1 MTDGFSLVKVP
12 HPRELFRLIGG
23 LCPSRRKRYLFE
35 NAKSLLRKAPR
46 ILLLALIASP
56 APLTLASPE
65 EEYNSLSDQEVTGL
79 ITEWASLRPEQRRA
93 LLYEIR
99 SRMALRGSS
108 SIQNHDERELH
119 KRSVSGRQYGRQNL
133 VERPIRL
140 SKQSLEIRVRG
151 IKNTG
156 PIRATDS
163 KKHSPP
169 ARINS
174 IFSSTSN
181 DSRLRAIK
189 EGGVDYAD
197 APIRFGSGFES
208 RKRVRPG
215 AERVKQAPKKQI
227 KDE

>member
-35 NAKSLLRKAPR
+35 NVKSLLRKAPR

-56 APLTLASPE
+56 APFTLASPE

-99 SRMALRGSS
+99 SRMALRRSS
-108 SIQNHDERELH
+108 SIQNPDETELE
-119 KRSVSGRQYGRQNL
+119 KQSISGRQYGRQNL
-133 VERPIRL
+133 VDRPIRM
-140 SKQSLEIRVRG
+140 SKQSLEIRVSG

-156 PIRATDS
+156 PVRPNNS
-163 KKHSPP
+163 KKYSRPEGIKSILSP
-169 ARINS
+169 
-174 IFSSTSN
+174 TSK
-181 DSRLRAIK
+181 DDRLRAIK
-189 EGGVDYAD
+189 EGGVDYTD

-215 AERVKQAPKKQI
+215 AERVKQPPKKQI
-227 KDE
+227 RDE